1 MAEVA
6 IFKRKNCIFSALDL
20 CNRIILYNTK
30 QHVIGE
36 RLTQCI
42 SDWVNSK
49 KSTSGGYTWIWDMQ
63 AWVTVKM
70 KYMFSATQVAQYI

>member
-36 RLTQCI
+36 RLTQCTCI

-49 KSTSGGYTWIWDMQ
+49 KSTSGGLYVDMGH
-63 AWVTVKM
+63 AGMGYSEK
-70 KYMFSATQVAQYI
+70 